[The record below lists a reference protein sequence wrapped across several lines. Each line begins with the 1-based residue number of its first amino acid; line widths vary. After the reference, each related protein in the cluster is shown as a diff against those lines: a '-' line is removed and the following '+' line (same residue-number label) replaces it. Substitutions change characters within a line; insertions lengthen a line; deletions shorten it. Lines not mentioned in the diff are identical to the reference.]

1 LLGLDLDQ
9 MLFCLGIALPLANGS
24 LRGCGYMSHVHE
36 AGVPSRTGVF
46 AALLAAD
53 GFTACPDYLDG
64 AYSWGEQYAGGGPRP
79 YNAEALTA
87 DLGSTFFLEACDVAP
102 KQYGACG
109 LTHQTME
116 GTIDLMREHR
126 ISSDDI
132 ASIELR
138 VPPWADRVASF
149 KDPENGEQAKFSI
162 RQGVAGILV
171 DGIPEL
177 PYVRPFSD
185 ATCNDPQYV
194 EARKRVIL
202 TIEEGQPNQ
211 RAFVKQSVVITLHD
225 GRILSRDV
233 EGKLVRGHVANPYTT
248 DERIDMVRHTV
259 ARMGHDRTERFIEL
273 VMGLEQHDVGDVS
286 EVLSVS

>member
-1 LLGLDLDQ
+1 
-9 MLFCLGIALPLANGS
+9 
-24 LRGCGYMSHVHE
+24 
-36 AGVPSRTGVF
+36 
-46 AALLAAD
+46 
-53 GFTACPDYLDG
+53 
-64 AYSWGEQYAGGGPRP
+64 
-79 YNAEALTA
+79 
-87 DLGSTFFLEACDVAP
+87 
-102 KQYGACG
+102 
-109 LTHQTME
+109 ME

-126 ISSDDI
+126 LSSDDI

-149 KDPENGEQAKFSI
+149 KIKDPENGEQAKFSI

-185 ATCNDPQYV
+185 AACNDPQHV

-202 TIEEGQPNQ
+202 TIDEGQPNQ
-211 RAFVKQSVVITLHD
+211 RAFVKQSVEITLHD
-225 GRILSRDV
+225 GRILSKDV
-233 EGKLVRGHVANPYTT
+233 DGKLVRGHVANPCTT
-248 DERIDMVRHTV
+248 DERIDVVRHTV

-273 VMGLEQHDVGDVS
+273 VMGLEQHDVADVS